1 MVARESD
8 GSLAR
13 FEDGLRDGRLALRP
27 TVAAIQDAVGVSNA
41 RAQTFRQVLLTA
53 GDRTADDVV
62 DAVTLARECVYESSM
77 RAPHVEIAWTYPGE
91 VRPAVRTTGA
101 VAREIVDGAR
111 RSLLVVGYSVTI
123 DPDLAGL
130 AARTVA
136 AMGAAAD
143 RGVVVTAIL
152 HRDPKNRSALLRG
165 WPRARE
171 APRIFTWP
179 AREDEMASLHA
190 KVLVADARDALVT
203 SANLTYHGFEG
214 NVEVGVRITG
224 DAAAELESVFHELI
238 RVRDF
243 VAWSD

>member
-1 MVARESD
+1 M
-8 GSLAR
+8 L
-13 FEDGLRDGRLALRP
+13 LRAAGRSTEQIL
-27 TVAAIQDAVGVSNA
+27 DAVH
-41 RAQTFRQVLLTA
+41 
-53 GDRTADDVV
+53 
-62 DAVTLARECVYESSM
+62 LAKECVSETSS
-77 RAPHVEIAWTYPGE
+77 RAPRIEVAWTYPGD

-111 RSLLVVGYSVTI
+111 RSLLVVGYSVTV

-143 RGVVVTAIL
+143 RGVLVTAIL

-165 WPRARE
+165 WPKGRD
-171 APRIFTWP
+171 APGIFTWP
-179 AREDEMASLHA
+179 QRDDEMASLHA

-214 NVEVGVRITG
+214 NVEVGVRVTG
-224 DAAAELESVFHELI
+224 DAADQLEAVFHELI

-243 VAWSD
+243 IPWADGPD